1 MANEISAY
9 VAPLLAI
16 AYRDK
21 SLELLS
27 ATDAAK
33 EMKTAVQ
40 VQNCSST
47 TCNKGAARVPRL
59 GNHLENI

>member
-1 MANEISAY
+1 MWH
-9 VAPLLAI
+9 LLAI

-21 SLELLS
+21 SLALLS

-33 EMKTAVQ
+33 EMKTARSRKLQYRFKIAALLSWGSIV
-40 VQNCSST
+40 
-47 TCNKGAARVPRL
+47 AARVPRL